1 MVIVNLTQ
9 HQATTEQIAQGVAD
23 LPEREAHAVRDLLT
37 FDAIP
42 QEGEIMA
49 RARDIALIAATAL
62 GGDEGDIHPQRA
74 MIGGAPY
81 LMGALENALI
91 EQGII
96 PCYAFST
103 REVLE
108 QTQADGTV
116 RKTAVFRHAGFVVPP
131 SIDGQDAYI

>member
-1 MVIVNLTQ
+1 MIVNLTQ
-9 HQATTEQIAQGVAD
+9 HTATPEQVAQGVQD

-37 FDAIP
+37 FASIP
-42 QEGEIMA
+42 QEGEIVA

-81 LMGALENALI
+81 LMGALEHALI

-96 PCYAFST
+96 PCYSYSP
-103 REVLE
+103 RVVLE
-108 QTQADGTV
+108 LTQEDGSV
-116 RKTAVFRHAGFVVPP
+116 KKVAIFRHEGFIVPP
-131 SIDGQDAYI
+131 SIDGEDAYT

>member
-1 MVIVNLTQ
+1 MIINLTQ
-9 HQATTEQIAQGVAD
+9 HTATPEQVAQGVAE
-23 LPEREAHAVRDLLT
+23 LPEAEGHAVRDLLT
-37 FDAIP
+37 FSTP
-42 QEGEIMA
+42 PEEGEIVA

-62 GGDEGDIHPQRA
+62 GGDEGDIHPSRA

-81 LMGALENALI
+81 LMGALESALI
-91 EQGII
+91 EQGIL
-96 PCYAFST
+96 PCYAFSI

-131 SIDGQDAYI
+131 SIDGQDAYV